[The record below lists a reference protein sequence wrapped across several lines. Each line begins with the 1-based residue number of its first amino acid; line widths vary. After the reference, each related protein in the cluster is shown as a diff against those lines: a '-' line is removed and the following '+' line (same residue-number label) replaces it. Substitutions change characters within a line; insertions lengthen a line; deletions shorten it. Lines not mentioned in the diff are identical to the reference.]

1 MARSASGETS
11 RGGGMISESMG
22 PSGTCP
28 GACGVEIETIEAGRD
43 ELVKKDEENEEKF
56 EVARRLPLG
65 RVSSPR

>member
-11 RGGGMISESMG
+11 RGGGMTSESIGVRGMF
-22 PSGTCP
+22 P
-28 GACGVEIETIEAGRD
+28 GACGVAIETIEAGRD

-56 EVARRLPLG
+56 EAARRLPLG